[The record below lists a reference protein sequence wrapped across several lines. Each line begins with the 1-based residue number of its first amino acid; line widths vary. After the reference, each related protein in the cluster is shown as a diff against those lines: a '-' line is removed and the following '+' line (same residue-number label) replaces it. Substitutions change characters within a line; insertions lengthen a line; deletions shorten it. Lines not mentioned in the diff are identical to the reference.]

1 MVDTPS
7 MKAPATKSER
17 NYLDINYDII
27 SWLFPL
33 DHKRIAMLFLLIMSL
48 FVVIGGA
55 GAGLLR
61 AELSNPREQLFYA
74 DIYNRIFSMHGIIM
88 VYFFVLP
95 ALLAVF
101 GGFVLPLAIGARQL
115 AHPHLNLFSLHLYM
129 VGGLLLLLSI
139 AQGGVEGGWNF
150 VTPYAALYGTG
161 CTCLILLSMLFVV
174 LAIMLQSIN
183 LVATIHTMRAH
194 GLNWFKLPLFVWGTY
209 LSSILLVVSA
219 PFLLLFAIR
228 VAMQSMFAKGWI
240 SFGGELEPLFTQGL
254 FWLFARAAVYSM
266 IFPAIGITADII
278 VSFSRK
284 PLHAYKSTVYALFI
298 AAAFMLLS
306 WGTHFTAALQP
317 VAATLFFSV
326 LSFIMLGALAMIML
340 NLITTMAGGH
350 VTLEAPMIYAL
361 TFLGNLIIAWVAW
374 LFLSAPSANMLLQG
388 TQFETAFFHY
398 LMVGGVV
405 TAFMAAL
412 HYWWPKMTGRT
423 YQEGWGRIAA
433 GVLFTGVQATY
444 FPQLLAGYMGMR
456 SRVGV
461 YPDEFELLNK
471 LASEGYV
478 VLAIGL
484 LMPVVY
490 LTVGV
495 IFGKSAAA
503 NAWGDAAGLEW
514 FSASPPPLKNFAAVP
529 AVTGNP
535 YQLDAEII
543 DDVVVPAAAAP
554 APVAKPDDLT
564 KIEGIGPKISHL
576 LNVDGII
583 TFAQLAQT
591 QISQLEHILTKAGPR
606 YRMADPA
613 TWPEQAALA
622 AADKWDDLKALQNK
636 LHHGK
641 HV

>member
-7 MKAPATKSER
+7 MKATAVKSER

-33 DHKRIAMLFLLIMSL
+33 DHKRIAMLFLMAMSL

-61 AELSNPREQLFYA
+61 AELSDPREQLFYA
-74 DIYNRIFSMHGIIM
+74 DLYNRIFTMHGITM
-88 VYFFVLP
+88 AYFFVLP

-101 GGFVLPLAIGARQL
+101 GGFMLPLAIGARQL
-115 AHPHLNLFSLHLYM
+115 AHSHLNLFSLHLYLA
-129 VGGLLLLLSI
+129 GGVLLLVSI
-139 AQGGVEGGWNF
+139 AMGGVEGGWNF
-150 VTPYAALYGTG
+150 VTPYATLYGAG
-161 CTCLILLSMLFVV
+161 CTCLVLLSIFFVT
-174 LAIMLQSIN
+174 LSMMLQSIN

-194 GLNWFKLPLFVWGTY
+194 GLTWFKLPLFVWTTY
-209 LSSILLVVSA
+209 IASALLVVAA
-219 PFLLLFAIR
+219 PFLLVFAFR

-240 SFGGELEPLFTQGL
+240 SFGSQQNPLFTQGL

-284 PLHAYKSTVYALFI
+284 PLYAYKSTVYALLT

-306 WGTHFTAALQP
+306 WGTQFSAALQP

-326 LSFIMLGALAMIML
+326 LSFIMLGALALVII
-340 NLITTMAGGH
+340 NLLTTLTGGQITF
-350 VTLEAPMIYAL
+350 EAPMIYAF

-374 LFLSAPSANMLLQG
+374 LYLSAPSTNMVLQG

-433 GVLFTGVQATY
+433 GVLFVGVQATF
-444 FPQLLAGYMGMR
+444 FPQLMLGYLGMR
-456 SRVGV
+456 SRVPT
-461 YPDEFELLNK
+461 YPAEFEMANK
-471 LASEGYV
+471 LASEGYF
-478 VLAIGL
+478 VLAAGL

-490 LTVGV
+490 LTAG
-495 IFGKSAAA
+495 ILFGKSAKA
-503 NAWGDAAGLEW
+503 NAWKDATGLEW
-514 FSASPPPLKNFAAVP
+514 FSDSPPPLKNFAAVP
-529 AVTGNP
+529 TVTGKV
-535 YQLDAEII
+535 YLLDAEII
-543 DDVVVPAAAAP
+543 DDVVVPALAP
-554 APVAKPDDLT
+554 AIPSAEPDDLT
-564 KIEGIGPKISHL
+564 KIEGIGPKISGL
-576 LNVDGII
+576 LQAAGIS
-583 TFAQLAQT
+583 TFAQLAQA
-591 QISQLEHILTKAGPR
+591 QVSQLQHILTNAGPR
-606 YRMADPA
+606 YRMADPN

-622 AADKWDDLKALQNK
+622 AAEKWDELAELQGA